1 MNEWTIV
8 IQDVSKQSKMF
19 ILPSSNLSAQ
29 ECTLVNTM
37 FVRSTSDNK
46 KKTVINNHFLLNYMY
61 ICIL

>member
-29 ECTLVNTM
+29 ECTLVNSM

-46 KKTVINNHFLLNYMY
+46 KKQ
-61 ICIL
+61 

>member
-8 IQDVSKQSKMF
+8 IQDVNMHRKMF
-19 ILPSSNLSAQ
+19 SLPSSNLSAQ

-37 FVRSTSDNK
+37 FVRDTSGN